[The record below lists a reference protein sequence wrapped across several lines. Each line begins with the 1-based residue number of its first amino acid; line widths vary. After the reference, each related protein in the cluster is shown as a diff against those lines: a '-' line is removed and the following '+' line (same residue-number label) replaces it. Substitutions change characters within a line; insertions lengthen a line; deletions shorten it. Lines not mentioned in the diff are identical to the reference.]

1 MFACFFKQADKNRQ
15 MENFGTSSKTSEI
28 DTSSL
33 EFLGEQSRLIYNLV
47 PEMKGDVAVITIPPE
62 TYAPEHNL
70 VQVLV
75 VDDDNTALRN
85 IILEETE
92 VETKKNDVRYVP
104 SPLC

>member
-1 MFACFFKQADKNRQ
+1 
-15 MENFGTSSKTSEI
+15 MENFGSSSKTQES

-47 PEMKGDVAVITIPPE
+47 PEMKGDLAIITIPPE
-62 TYAPEHNL
+62 TYAHEHNL

-92 VETKKNDVRYVP
+92 VETKKHDVRYIF
-104 SPLC
+104 S